1 MSISVYI
8 HSTHRNHTD
17 GKKVVEVEGK
27 TVGDCLRAVAD
38 RYPGMRDKL
47 FDDRG
52 NLSTS
57 LEIYVNLESAYPNEL
72 KKPVKAGDEIYLTLL
87 LAGG

>member
-8 HSTHRNHTD
+8 HSTHRCHTD
-17 GKKVVEVEGK
+17 GNEVVEVEGDY
-27 TVGDCLRAVAD
+27 VGDCLQAVAD

-47 FDDRG
+47 FDDKG
-52 NLSTS
+52 DLSKL
-57 LEIYVNLESAYPNEL
+57 LEIYVNLESAYPDEL

>member
-8 HSTHRNHTD
+8 HSTHRCHTD
-17 GKKVVEVEGK
+17 GKKVVEVEGEN
-27 TVGDCLRAVAD
+27 VGACLQAVAD

-52 NLSTS
+52 NLSTA
-57 LEIYVNLESAYPNEL
+57 LEIYVNLESAYPDEL
-72 KKPVKAGDEIYLTLL
+72 KTPVKAGDEIYLTLL

>member
-1 MSISVYI
+1 MSISVHI
-8 HSTHRNHTD
+8 HSTHRCHTD
-17 GKKVVEVEGK
+17 GKKVVKVKGDN
-27 TVGDCLRAVAD
+27 VGNCLRAVAE

-52 NLSTS
+52 ELSKL
-57 LEIYVNLESAYPNEL
+57 LEVYVNLESAYPDEL